1 MQGLSLVVGSH
12 NGEDVLISFGGYNGR
27 YSNEVKTYIYYFVG
41 FQSPV
46 CSSYYRLFIVYLFLG
61 QCS

>member
-1 MQGLSLVVGSH
+1 MEKMFSYPL
-12 NGEDVLISFGGYNGR
+12 EDTMGGTA
-27 YSNEVKTYIYYFVG
+27 SNEVKTYIYYFVG

-46 CSSYYRLFIVYLFLG
+46 CSLYYRLFIVYLLLG